1 MDVPVASEA
10 VDPTFFVVDDVGEL
24 ISGGEADGVEDGP
37 PPGPGGDVCEPVDV
51 ADGGGGEVVP
61 GGVGREDE
69 LGDPPAL
76 VDQRREE
83 DLGGGDG
90 VEEAEH
96 ALAAV
101 EADGEGEPAVAGA
114 DAAPAREDGLE
125 LEGAVRRER
134 GGGGAAPGVVEDD
147 EERRGGRR
155 ERASPRRAGA
165 PGAGVALEVEA
176 VADAAEEVRR
186 QIRPAPERRHGG
198 GGGRIVS
205 GNGGG

>member
-1 MDVPVASEA
+1 MDISIAGEA
-10 VDPTFFVVDDVGEL
+10 VDPTFFMVDDIGEL
-24 ISGGEADGVEDGP
+24 ISAGEANGIEDGP
-37 PPGPGGDVCEPVDV
+37 PPGPRGDVGEPVDV

-69 LGDPPAL
+69 LGDPAAL
-76 VDQRREE
+76 VDQRRQK
-83 DLGGGDG
+83 DLRGGDG

-114 DAAPAREDGLE
+114 DASAPREDVLE
-125 LEGAVRRER
+125 LEGAVGGERR
-134 GGGGAAPGVVEDD
+134 GGGAAPGVVEDD

-155 ERASPRRAGA
+155 ERASPGRAGA
-165 PGAGVALEVEA
+165 PRAGVALEVEA

-198 GGGRIVS
+198 GGGRAVS
-205 GNGGG
+205 GNGG